1 MAKKRSSKKK
11 KKFRLLKGIA
21 KGIYYVLSK
30 IYFVIDKI
38 IVTPVAKLMLLVQKP
53 FKGSSKRLDRLL
65 NNKIVLIIFSLAMAL
80 LYFFVV
86 DNAAQ
91 SMMNNSTDIISN
103 QKVKALYNE
112 EAYVVEG
119 LPKSVDITLIG
130 GKSALYLAKQSSS
143 QEVVI
148 DLRDL
153 KPGTH
158 KVPIKYNK
166 ASVSSVEYKL
176 DPSSATVVIYEK
188 ASQSKKITKEL
199 LNEDKMDSKY
209 NISNIKFSRDEVYVK
224 GAEYK
229 LKQIAIVKA
238 LVDVTKISNPS
249 VGTTTLKEIPLV
261 AYDVNGKKLNVEI
274 VPETIDA
281 SIEISSPSKAVPL
294 KVIPEGKV
302 VFGKAID
309 EVTLSQTKTTIYG
322 DAETLEKI
330 SYIPVNINVEGIS
343 KTTDYTVNLS
353 LPSGIKEMSVK
364 SVIARV
370 TLGDVTEKT
379 IKDVN
384 ISIQNLDEKKYTA
397 QASSKTDSVAT
408 VIVKGT
414 KTNLKNVDIENITA
428 YVDLQGKGAGVHK
441 VPVRVKGDDLKLTYT
456 PKTEEITII
465 IKEIGE

>member
-1 MAKKRSSKKK
+1 MAKKRSSKQK
-11 KKFRLLKGIA
+11 KKFRLLKAIA
-21 KGIYYVLSK
+21 KGIYYILSK
-30 IYFVIDKI
+30 IYSVFDKLI
-38 IVTPVAKLMLLVQKP
+38 ITPVAKLMLLLQKP
-53 FKGSSKRLDRLL
+53 FKGSSRSLDRLL
-65 NNKIVLIIFSLAMAL
+65 NNKIVLIVFSLAMAL

-86 DNAAQ
+86 DSTAQ

-188 ASQSKKITKEL
+188 DSQSKKITKEL

-238 LVDVTKISNPS
+238 LVDITKISNPS

-281 SIEISSPSKAVPL
+281 AIEISSPSKVVPL
-294 KVIPEGKV
+294 KVIPEGKA

-309 EVTLSQTKTTIYG
+309 EVTLSQTKATIYG

-330 SYIPVNINVEGIS
+330 SYIPVNINVEGIN
-343 KTTDYTVNLS
+343 KTTEYTVNLS
-353 LPSGIKEMSVK
+353 LPSGVKEMSTK

-370 TLGDVTEKT
+370 TLDDVTEKA
-379 IKDVN
+379 IKDIN

-408 VIVKGT
+408 IIVKGT
-414 KTNLKNVDIENITA
+414 KSNLKDINAENITA
-428 YVDLQGKGAGVHK
+428 YVDLQGKGPGVHK
-441 VPVRVKGDDLKLTYT
+441 VPVKVKGDDLKLTYT

-465 IKEIGE
+465 IKEIGQ

>member
-1 MAKKRSSKKK
+1 MAKKKSSKKK
-11 KKFRLLKGIA
+11 KKFKFFRSIA
-21 KGIYYVLSK
+21 KGIYYVLSA
-30 IYFVIDKI
+30 IYGVLDKI
-38 IVTPVAKLMLLVQKP
+38 IITPVAKIMLLVQKP
-53 FKGSSKRLDRLL
+53 FKGSSKRLDRVL
-65 NNKIVLIIFSLAMAL
+65 NNKIMLIIFSLAIAL

-119 LPKSVDITLIG
+119 LPETVDITLIG
-130 GKSALYLAKQSSS
+130 GKSALYLAKQSSN

-158 KVPIKYNK
+158 KVNLKYNK
-166 ASVSSVEYKL
+166 SAVSSVEYKL

-188 ASQSKKITKEL
+188 TSKSKKITKEL

-209 NISNIKFSRDEVYVK
+209 TISNIKFSRDEVYVK
-224 GAEYK
+224 GPEYK

-238 LVDVTKISNPS
+238 LVDVSKISNPT

-261 AYDVNGKKLNVEI
+261 AYDVNGQKLDVEI

-281 SIEISSPSKAVPL
+281 TIEINSPSKEVPL

-309 EVTLSQTKTTIYG
+309 EVTLSQTKAIIYS
-322 DAETLEKI
+322 DSETLEKI
-330 SYIPVNINVEGIS
+330 SYIPVNINVDGIS
-343 KTTDYTVNLS
+343 KTTEYTVNLS
-353 LPSGIKEMSVK
+353 LPSGVNEMSVK
-364 SVIARV
+364 SVVAKV
-370 TLGDVTEKT
+370 TLGDVEEKT
-379 IKDVN
+379 IKNVN
-384 ISIQNLDEKKYTA
+384 ISIKNLEDKKYTA
-397 QASSKTDSVAT
+397 QALSKTDSVAT

-414 KTNLKNVDIENITA
+414 KNNLKDIDVENINA
-428 YVDLQGKGAGVHK
+428 YVDLQGKTAGTYK
-441 VPVRVKGDDLKLTYT
+441 VPVKVNGDDLKLTYT

-465 IKEIGE
+465 IKEINS

>member
-1 MAKKRSSKKK
+1 MAKKRSSKQK
-11 KKFRLLKGIA
+11 KKFRLLKAIA
-21 KGIYYVLSK
+21 KGIYYILSK
-30 IYFVIDKI
+30 IYSVFDKLI
-38 IVTPVAKLMLLVQKP
+38 ITPVAKLMLLLQKP
-53 FKGSSKRLDRLL
+53 FKGSSRSLDRLL
-65 NNKIVLIIFSLAMAL
+65 NNKIVLIVFSLAMAL

-86 DNAAQ
+86 DSTAQ

-238 LVDVTKISNPS
+238 LVDITKISNPS

-281 SIEISSPSKAVPL
+281 AIEISSPSKVVPL

-309 EVTLSQTKTTIYG
+309 EVTLSQTKATIYG

-330 SYIPVNINVEGIS
+330 SYIPVNINVEGIN
-343 KTTDYTVNLS
+343 KTTEYTVNLS
-353 LPSGIKEMSVK
+353 LPSGVKEMSTK

-370 TLGDVTEKT
+370 TLDDVTEKA
-379 IKDVN
+379 IKDIN

-408 VIVKGT
+408 IIVKGT
-414 KTNLKNVDIENITA
+414 KSNLKDINAENITA
-428 YVDLQGKGAGVHK
+428 YVDLQGKGPGVHK
-441 VPVRVKGDDLKLTYT
+441 VPVKVKGDDLKLTYT

>member
-1 MAKKRSSKKK
+1 MAKKRSSKQK
-11 KKFRLLKGIA
+11 KKFRLLKAIA
-21 KGIYYVLSK
+21 KGIYYILSK
-30 IYFVIDKI
+30 IYSVFDKLI
-38 IVTPVAKLMLLVQKP
+38 ITPVAKIMLLLQKP
-53 FKGSSKRLDRLL
+53 FKGSSRSLDRLL
-65 NNKIVLIIFSLAMAL
+65 NNKIVLIVFSLAMAL

-86 DNAAQ
+86 DSTAQ

-238 LVDVTKISNPS
+238 LVDITKISNPS

-281 SIEISSPSKAVPL
+281 AIEISSPSKVVPL

>member
-1 MAKKRSSKKK
+1 MAKKRSSKQK
-11 KKFRLLKGIA
+11 KKFRLLKAIA
-21 KGIYYVLSK
+21 KGIYYILSK
-30 IYFVIDKI
+30 IYSVFDKLI
-38 IVTPVAKLMLLVQKP
+38 ITPVAKIMLLLQKP
-53 FKGSSKRLDRLL
+53 FKGSSRSLDRLL
-65 NNKIVLIIFSLAMAL
+65 NNKIVLIVFSLAMAL

-86 DNAAQ
+86 DSTAQ

-238 LVDVTKISNPS
+238 LVDITKISNPS

-281 SIEISSPSKAVPL
+281 AIEISSPSKVVPL

-309 EVTLSQTKTTIYG
+309 EVTLSQTKATIYG

-330 SYIPVNINVEGIS
+330 SYIPVNINVEGIN
-343 KTTDYTVNLS
+343 KTTEYTVNLS
-353 LPSGIKEMSVK
+353 LPSGVKEMSTK

-370 TLGDVTEKT
+370 TLDDVTEKA
-379 IKDVN
+379 IKDIN

-408 VIVKGT
+408 IIVKGT
-414 KTNLKNVDIENITA
+414 KSNLKDINAENVTA
-428 YVDLQGKGAGVHK
+428 YVDLQGKGPGVHK
-441 VPVRVKGDDLKLTYT
+441 VPVKVKGDDLKLTYT

-465 IKEIGE
+465 IKEIGQ

>member
-11 KKFRLLKGIA
+11 RKFRVIKAIA

-30 IYFVIDKI
+30 IYSVFDKI
-38 IVTPVAKLMLLVQKP
+38 IITPVAKLMLLAQKP
-53 FKGSSKRLDRLL
+53 FKGSSKNLDRLL
-65 NNKIVLIIFSLAMAL
+65 NNKIVLIVFSLAVAL

-112 EAYVVEG
+112 EAYVIEG

-166 ASVSSVEYKL
+166 AAVSSVEYKL

-188 ASQSKKITKEL
+188 ASQSKKISKEL

-281 SIEISSPSKAVPL
+281 SIEIASPSKVVPL

-309 EVTLSQTKTTIYG
+309 EITLSQTKATIYG
-322 DAETLEKI
+322 DADVLEKV

-343 KTTDYTVNLS
+343 KTTEYTVNLS
-353 LPSGIKEMSVK
+353 LPSGIKEMSTK

-370 TLGDVTEKT
+370 TLDDVIEKT

-408 VIVKGT
+408 IIVKGT
-414 KTNLKNVDIENITA
+414 KSNLKDVSIENITA
-428 YVDLQGKGAGVHK
+428 YVDLQGKGAGIHK
-441 VPVRVKGDDLKLTYT
+441 VPVKVKGDDLKLTYT
-456 PKTEEITII
+456 PKTEEITIV
-465 IKEIGE
+465 IKEINS